1 MEMSSGILA
10 ELKRSEF
17 YRHPMLGCSMKVD
30 KGPMTPLGHDTQGM
44 KTPLQ
49 RSKHQEKIFQ
59 FHNSNTKITEID
71 FMGKCFFLGNEFL
84 NKDDNDPG

>member
-1 MEMSSGILA
+1 MAGSSGVN
-10 ELKRSEF
+10 
-17 YRHPMLGCSMKVD
+17 MKVD
-30 KGPMTPLGHDTQGM
+30 KGLMTPLGHDTQGM
-44 KTPLQ
+44 KTLLQ

-71 FMGKCFFLGNEFL
+71 FMGKCFFLRNKFL